1 MELLDRAGWLTYQTA
16 MASGLAAAAPF
27 LLLRRGAHYGQT
39 LPGRLGLRR
48 PERPFPLGALWIHAV
63 SVGEVAVAATLA
75 RELPKDL
82 PILVTTVT
90 PTGQERARATFLD
103 DDASLA
109 ARAVDYLPFDLGP
122 SLRSFLDHYRP
133 GGLVLVEGD
142 YWPLLL
148 REAGRRNL
156 PVAVINGRMGNTS
169 ARRLRRFPAL
179 SRRLFFNPVSAF
191 GVQTPEDRRRL
202 LAAGAEDRRIQVTGN
217 LKFDSPAPPRN
228 EALESFVSQLA
239 AGRRV
244 WVAGSTMPG
253 EEEQVLDAYRG
264 AGGGNRAL
272 LILAPR
278 HPERWEPVARL
289 IGEQGFHGVRRS
301 SADAGPPDRL
311 PVEVLLLDTL
321 GELAALYAAA
331 DAAFIGGTLV
341 PTGGHNPLEPA
352 AFGVPTVVGPSMEN
366 FADMAR
372 RFDEADAWRRA
383 RDAGELARAWA
394 DWSADPDPARQVGER
409 GRELRRANR
418 GAVRRS
424 IELLA
429 PLLEQVR
436 GASESAAP

>member
-1 MELLDRAGWLTYQTA
+1 MA
-16 MASGLAAAAPF
+16 MASGLAVAAPF

-48 PERPFPLGALWIHAV
+48 PERPFPHGALWIHAV

-75 RELPKDL
+75 RELPEDL
-82 PILVTTVT
+82 PLLVTTVT
-90 PTGQERARATFLD
+90 PTGQERARVAFLD
-103 DDASLA
+103 GASPNP
-109 ARAVDYLPFDLGP
+109 RAVDYLPFDLGP
-122 SLRSFLDHYRP
+122 TLHGFLDHYRP
-133 GGLVLVEGD
+133 GGLILVEGD

-148 REAGRRNL
+148 REAGRRNI

-179 SRRLFFNPVSAF
+179 SRRLFFAPVGAF

-202 LAAGAEDRRIQVTGN
+202 RAAGAEDRRIRVTGN
-217 LKFDSPAPPRN
+217 LKYDSPAPPQN

-244 WVAGSTMPG
+244 WVAGSTMPD
-253 EEEQVLDAYRG
+253 EEEQVLAAYRR
-264 AGGGNRAL
+264 AGGGDRAL

-289 IGEQGFHGVRRS
+289 IAEQGFVSTRRS
-301 SADAGPPDRL
+301 STGADQPPHR

-321 GELAALYAAA
+321 GELAALYATA
-331 DAAFIGGTLV
+331 DTAFIGGTLV

-352 AFGVPTVVGPSMEN
+352 AFGIPTIVGPSMEN

-372 RFDEADAWRRA
+372 RFEEAGAWRQVADAE
-383 RDAGELARAWA
+383 ELARAWV
-394 DWSADPDPARQVGER
+394 DWTANPDLARQVGER

-436 GASESAAP
+436 GTAESPAP